1 MRRATAGSV
10 GERRIGSG
18 GVERRR
24 EEKRGQVGGGR
35 REREERRGV
44 LRGVCEGVRG
54 GWEGEERIGRVVCCG
69 LLRLGRDSSTPTI
82 AG

>member
-1 MRRATAGSV
+1 MRGGLEAEWLR
-10 GERRIGSG
+10 GE
-18 GVERRR
+18 ERRR
-24 EEKRGQVGGGR
+24 EDRSGVEE
-35 REREERRGV
+35 EREERGEKRGFARG

>member
-1 MRRATAGSV
+1 M
-10 GERRIGSG
+10 
-18 GVERRR
+18 VERRR

-35 REREERRGV
+35 REREEGGEKRGFARG

-69 LLRLGRDSSTPTI
+69 LLQLGRDSSTPTI

>member
-1 MRRATAGSV
+1 MK
-10 GERRIGSG
+10 ELG
-18 GVERRR
+18 GVERRGR
-24 EEKRGQVGGGR
+24 AGDGREKRQ
-35 REREERRGV
+35 REREGERERGEGFREGFARG
-44 LRGVCEGVRG
+44 LRGVYEGAGG